1 MYGDVNRGERM
12 STPIILL
19 LILLISVLVFRGV
32 QNGSMQFTF
41 KKSVKGLIVTI
52 VLINIIMFFIL

>member
-1 MYGDVNRGERM
+1 MNGGVNRGERM
-12 STPIILL
+12 STPIIL

-41 KKSVKGLIVTI
+41 KKSLKGLIVTI

>member
-12 STPIILL
+12 STTIIL

>member
-12 STPIILL
+12 STTIIL

-41 KKSVKGLIVTI
+41 KKSVKGLTVTI